1 MHIYVTLDDFAEFWL
16 ERVGEKRR
24 IVRLRE
30 LLRGPGIALQTFDE
44 KDAANWRDRP
54 PCADQF
60 CEVVL
65 RPAAGETAG
74 FEGDMLQQALLAVGA
89 LCTLRRATGAAVGF
103 ESEREQQALRAV
115 GALVAGL

>member
-1 MHIYVTLDDFAEFWL
+1 MHIYVTLEDFTEFWL

-24 IVRLRE
+24 IQQLRE
-30 LLRGPGIALQTFDE
+30 LIRGPGVVLQTFDE

-54 PCADQF
+54 PCSDQF

-74 FEGDMLQQALLAVGA
+74 FDGDALEQALLAVGA
-89 LCTLRRATGAAVGF
+89 LCTLRRATAAAVGF

-115 GALVAGL
+115 GALIAGL